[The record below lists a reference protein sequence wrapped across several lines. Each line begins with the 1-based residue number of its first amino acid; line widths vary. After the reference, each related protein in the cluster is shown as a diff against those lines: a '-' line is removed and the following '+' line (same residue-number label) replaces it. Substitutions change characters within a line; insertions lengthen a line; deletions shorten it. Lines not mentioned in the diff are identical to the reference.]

1 MPQRVRTETDQRHA
15 AMITS
20 WGRSPPAGRC
30 GRLDATRAAD
40 LLRTLTCSE
49 MHHML
54 LEVCGWTR
62 EQYETWLRQTRE
74 HALLGP

>member
-1 MPQRVRTETDQRHA
+1 M
-15 AMITS
+15 
-20 WGRSPPAGRC
+20 
-30 GRLDATRAAD
+30 DATRAWD
-40 LLRTLTCSE
+40 LLRTLTSSE
-49 MHHML
+49 VHHML